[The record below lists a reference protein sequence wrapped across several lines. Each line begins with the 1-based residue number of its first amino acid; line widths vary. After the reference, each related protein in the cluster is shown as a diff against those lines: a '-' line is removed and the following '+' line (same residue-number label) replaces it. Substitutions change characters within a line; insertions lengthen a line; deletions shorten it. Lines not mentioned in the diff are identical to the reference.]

1 MMTRQEMLK
10 EARRKQARNLRY
22 KKPLVQEI
30 GLREIQQ
37 KLYEMDEACCDVK
50 WFLGDD
56 ESALEDI
63 LGEDDAYEFKA
74 SFTALSADIE
84 RMSDSLDD
92 IWLPEYFD
100 DFLAACHPDGTEIW
114 GYDDYVEDFFRL
126 DSYEAEAACR
136 EAKKRMERKTK
147 SELIDSAHMVIGV
160 IVQYTAIRYRYDSLC
175 AAYDVLMDRTKGSL
189 QAIRHIEEL
198 YEEAEKRRFYDW
210 DEATRRYEAAIRE
223 LPERIWIE

>member
-1 MMTRQEMLK
+1 MTMLE
-10 EARRKQARNLRY
+10 EARREQARHLRY

-30 GLREIQQ
+30 GLQEIRRS
-37 KLYEMDEACCDVK
+37 LYEMDETCGNVR

-63 LGEDDAYEFKA
+63 LGEDDAYEFQM
-74 SFTALSADIE
+74 SFSALSADIE
-84 RMSDSLDD
+84 RMTSSLDE

-100 DFLAACHPDGTEIW
+100 DFLAACHPDGTDMM
-114 GYDDYVEDFFRL
+114 GYDVWEEDFFRL

-136 EAKKRMERKTK
+136 EAKKRIERKTK
-147 SELIDSAHMVIGV
+147 SELIDCAHTVIGV
-160 IVQYTAIRYRYDSLC
+160 IVQYTAIKYRYDSLC

-198 YEEAEKRRFYDW
+198 YEAAEKQKFYEW
-210 DEATRRYEAAIRE
+210 AESTRQFENAIRD
-223 LPERIWIE
+223 LPDQTWIE